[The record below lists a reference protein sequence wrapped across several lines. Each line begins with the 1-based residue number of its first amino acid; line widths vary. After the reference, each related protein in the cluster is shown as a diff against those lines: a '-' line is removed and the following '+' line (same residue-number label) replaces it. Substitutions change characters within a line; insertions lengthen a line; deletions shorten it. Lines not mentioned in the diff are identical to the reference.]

1 MSCHKQ
7 EGPAAACALVEKF
20 ANERISGDQWHELK
34 KMAEEEGYDVGRSK
48 ASPEAT
54 RAAMEKLL
62 ENATDAE
69 KMSYLS
75 DEQRAE
81 LSDFAATKID
91 AAVGAAP
98 TLNNTAVMQMMADK
112 DLSEVLAEADKRA
125 KAARAAK
132 DGREVPK
139 DTGKDG
145 EAPPPLS
152 AMVRIGRSEQRFYCL
167 DPQTKA
173 QLEMGF
179 LSIDDAL
186 NSGKA
191 FPSITNC
198 LQQVGNK
205 AALIQNASNQAALY
219 GEERLREIAEM
230 SPEDREAALDDL
242 LTARPGDRQGRS
254 NFMLEA
260 ADAANQQR
268 DKAAARG
275 TEVHAIAEAMSR
287 GENPEVPE
295 ELQGYVDAAKKF
307 REEYPD
313 MKFIYTEA
321 TVYNPDARTMGTTDA
336 IVELDGKR
344 YVLDYKTNKNANV
357 RDSVGMQLA
366 AAANAESIV
375 HADGSREPMPKID
388 GGIGVGFGPD
398 GEVKVFKFETDP
410 DGLNH
415 QGFKAARAAWDWS
428 FATPSQPRP
437 VTREAFAS

>member
-34 KMAEEEGYDVGRSK
+34 KMSEEDGYEVGRSK

-81 LSDFAATKID
+81 LDDFAVAKID
-91 AAVGAAP
+91 AAVGATP

-112 DLSEVLAEADKRA
+112 DLGEVLAEADKRA

-132 DGREVPK
+132 DGREAPK

-152 AMVRIGRSEQRFYCL
+152 AMVRVGRSEQRFYCL

-179 LSIDDAL
+179 LSVDDAL
-186 NSGKA
+186 ESDRA

-198 LQQVGNK
+198 INKVGSK
-205 AALIQNASNQAALY
+205 EWLGRWASASAAEY
-219 GEERLREIAEM
+219 GEDRLRELAEM
-230 SPEDREAALDDL
+230 SPEDREEAFQEL
-242 LTARPGDRQGRS
+242 LATNPGDRQRRS
-254 NFMLEA
+254 NFATEA
-260 ADAANQQR
+260 SRAYEQKR
-268 DKAAARG
+268 DTAAARG
-275 TEVHAIAEAMSR
+275 TEVHAIAERISR
-287 GENPEVPE
+287 GETPEVPE
-295 ELQGYVDAAKKF
+295 ELQGYVDAANKF
-307 REEYPD
+307 REEYPE
-313 MKFIYTEA
+313 MKFLYTES
-321 TVYNPDARTMGTTDA
+321 TVYNPEARTMGTTDA
-336 IVELDGKR
+336 IVELEGKR
-344 YVLDYKTNKNANV
+344 YVLDYKTNKNADV
-357 RDSVGMQLA
+357 KDSVGMQLA

-375 HADGSREPMPKID
+375 YPDGRRDPMPKID
-388 GGIGVGFGPD
+388 GGIGVGFGPN
-398 GEVKVFKFETDP
+398 GEMKVFKFETEP
-410 DGLNH
+410 DGANH
-415 QGFKAARAAWDWS
+415 QGFKAARGAWDWEYG
-428 FATPSQPRP
+428 TTRQPKP
-437 VTREAFAS
+437 VGRDAFV